1 MIIDLRYHIASLVAV
16 FLALAVGIA
25 VGSVMLGND
34 SVVWQQEKLADSLE
48 TELRIIRQDNQQLRQ
63 KVSAFQNSVHKQ
75 GDFEQVI
82 LAQLVKQ
89 RLEGMQVAV
98 IDTTN
103 TGLSP
108 KVVEILQLAGA
119 KIAAVINIQNGLG
132 AGGESRPQRVK
143 EYLGLED
150 KQPGE
155 VVSELAHQL
164 GRGIYPGDNLA
175 VLNLM
180 AQEGLIKISGEMGV
194 PVNAVVVIGG
204 SQEIDGSKVPAKLV
218 DVPLL
223 KYLTSKGLKVYGV
236 EEVDT
241 AISYMPIYQRLMSST
256 VDNIDTIPGQVSFV
270 WAMEGKSGYYGVK
283 STAKRFMPEEIGG
296 KLGVGG
302 KL

>member
-1 MIIDLRYHIASLVAV
+1 MIIDLRYHIASLAAV

-34 SVVWQQEKLADSLE
+34 SIVWQQEKLADRLE
-48 TELRIIRQDNQQLRQ
+48 TELQIIRQDNHQLRQ

-75 GDFEQVI
+75 GNFEQVI
-82 LAQLVKQ
+82 FPQLVKQ
-89 RLEGMQVAV
+89 RLEGIQVAV

-119 KIAAVINIQNGLG
+119 KIAAVITIQNGLG
-132 AGGESRPQRVK
+132 DRGGSGQLRVK

-150 KQPGE
+150 KQPEE
-155 VVSELAHQL
+155 VVSELARQL

-175 VLNLM
+175 ILNLM
-180 AQEGLIKISGEMGV
+180 EQHGLIKITGEMGV
-194 PVNAVVVIGG
+194 PVNGVVVIGG
-204 SQEIDGSKVPAKLV
+204 SQEIDRSKVLVKLV

-223 KYLTSKGLKVYGV
+223 KYLTSKGLKLYGV

-241 AISYMPIYQRLMSST
+241 AISYMPIYQRFITNT
-256 VDNIDTIPGQVSFV
+256 VDNVDTIPGQVALV

-283 STAKRFMPEEIGG
+283 STAKRYLPEEFGG
-296 KLGVGG
+296 KPGVEG
-302 KL
+302 K